1 MFAKCFYAHLMRGKL
16 GKTHETSKNVCVCVV
31 EGPIKN
37 FRAQM
42 ATEIHSGATGTLIQ
56 SSVTSGFK
64 ATCTIYSLF
73 LTFV

>member
-1 MFAKCFYAHLMRGKL
+1 MFISCVENSGKLMRL
-16 GKTHETSKNVCVCVV
+16 ARMCVCVV

-56 SSVTSGFK
+56 SSAKSGFK